1 MRRLFAGIAAGVALF
16 AVPANATSLLDCGG
30 SDTAYRTVCNEQELR
45 ALGGEIDQEMAR
57 LLRGADPLTAML
69 LKRDQVYFTD
79 ILYAANV
86 SEFRGQDDQNYKRIL
101 DVLKQR
107 RRALARM
114 RTGPATT
121 PEGSWANALASV
133 TVAKD
138 SGALSIN
145 LKARVSYVDA
155 NIGEVACAL
164 TAAAKPGKDGWYIA
178 TLHDKDED
186 GQVDAIR
193 LRLQG
198 STLRIV
204 RDTSTAS
211 DACTGREAD
220 EAESEAKPHVDILTG
235 SYFPVG
241 QAAASTG
248 SAARAVSPSFDC
260 GKAEN
265 ADEEEI
271 CADPEL
277 AAADLDIAKLY
288 RDALRRLEPKLGAY
302 LRADQRSWA
311 SDNSTDFV
319 NNLQPG
325 SDKMQGSVHH
335 TGSAR
340 QQLFLRQKE
349 RLLLLGNLD
358 DKRKGIE
365 GVWLSHNSSFTLL
378 PAKGKSDGT
387 LHAEGAK
394 WDVSDYKSHCE
405 YSGDGKIEAGKFNA
419 GSGVPTLSRDGGT
432 LVVAAEDPDKYDD
445 FFDKDGKAKHEQPDY
460 CSRMRSPKARLF
472 PVKAGTG
479 VETIWR
485 QLYFR

>member
-16 AVPANATSLLDCGG
+16 AAPADAAALLDCGG

-101 DVLKQR
+101 EVLKQR

-114 RTGPATT
+114 RTGPVTA
-121 PEGSWANALASV
+121 PEGNWANALASV

-138 SGALSIN
+138 GDAFSIN

-164 TAAAKPGKDGWYIA
+164 TATAKPGKDGWYTA
-178 TLHDKDED
+178 VLHDKDTD

-193 LRLQG
+193 FRLQG

-211 DACTGREAD
+211 DACTGRETD
-220 EAESEAKPHVDILTG
+220 EAESEAKPRVDILTG

-241 QAAASTG
+241 QATTGAG

-277 AAADLDIAKLY
+277 AAADVEIAKLY
-288 RDALRRLEPKLGAY
+288 RDALRRLEPKLAAH
-302 LRADQRSWA
+302 LRTDQRAWA

-335 TGSAR
+335 TDSAR
-340 QQLFLRQKE
+340 RQLFLRQKE

-378 PAKGKSDGT
+378 PAKDKGDGM

-394 WDVSDYKSHCE
+394 WDVSDYKSHCD
-405 YSGDGKIEAGKFNA
+405 YSGAGKIEKGKFT
-419 GSGVPTLSRDGGT
+419 GDDIPTLTRDGGT

-445 FFDKDGKAKHEQPDY
+445 FFDKDGNAKREQPDY

-472 PVKAGTG
+472 PIKAGTG
-479 VETIWR
+479 IEAIWR